1 MFAVVHHRYK
11 DTIVEL
17 YSNMSKRN
25 VSISKMEFELM
36 SVEFDYEMENEISV
50 YKFNVYIF
58 DYTYMNLNS
67 IHIMLNENFK
77 LINIIL
83 FIHR

>member
-36 SVEFDYEMENEISV
+36 SVEFDYKMENEISV

-58 DYTYMNLNS
+58 D
-67 IHIMLNENFK
+67 
-77 LINIIL
+77 
-83 FIHR
+83 

>member
-58 DYTYMNLNS
+58 D
-67 IHIMLNENFK
+67 
-77 LINIIL
+77 
-83 FIHR
+83 